1 MVSLEKL
8 VADLNKK
15 SPNSARVGDCDYT
28 DIPRI
33 PAANARIEW
42 LFRGGFPE
50 NRTIELFGPESAG
63 KTLIMYRILREWQ
76 KLPHNKDRKAAIF
89 DYECSHDD
97 RWATLQ
103 GVDMKRVIVWTP
115 QNNESAEELFDIM
128 KQFADTKEV
137 GFIVLDSIGSLVPSQ
152 RRDKDSFEDK
162 IMGGISAPLTEFIN
176 DFNWRL
182 SAYKI
187 TFVAINQMRDDMNS
201 SYATLGKT
209 PGGRAMK
216 HGCSLRLH
224 VSAGDYF
231 DYNGKSCSQNS
242 DAAGHHI
249 NLIVKKNKFS
259 ANDRKRTSITF
270 RYLTGIDDFTDNIE
284 FAVMCGLIRGSGAW
298 YELTDFETGE
308 LLPKK
313 LNGLKQVSEYYHEN
327 ENQYKLLLEKLS
339 EIIREK

>member
-1 MVSLEKL
+1 MTSLEKL
-8 VADLNKK
+8 IDDLNRK
-15 SPNSARVGDCDYT
+15 SPDTVRFGNQDFSEV
-28 DIPRI
+28 PRI
-33 PAANARIEW
+33 PSGNARIDW

-76 KLPHNKDRKAAIF
+76 KLPHNKDRKAVIF

-103 GVDMKRVIVWTP
+103 GVDMSNVIIWRP
-115 QNNESAEELFDIM
+115 QNNESAEEVFDTIN
-128 KQFADTKEV
+128 KFADTKEI
-137 GFIVLDSIGSLVPSQ
+137 GFIALDSIGSLVPSS

-187 TFVAINQMRDDMNS
+187 TFVAINQIREDMNS
-201 SYATLGKT
+201 SYANIGKT
-209 PGGRAMK
+209 PGGKAMK
-216 HGCSLRLH
+216 HGCSLRLY

-259 ANDRKRTSITF
+259 PNDRKRTSITF
-270 RYLTGIDDFTDNIE
+270 KYLTGIDDFTDNIE
-284 FAVMCGLIRGSGAW
+284 FAVLNGLIKGSGAW
-298 YELTDFETGE
+298 YEITDYETGE
-308 LLPKK
+308 ILPKK
-313 LNGLKQVSEYYHEN
+313 LNGLKQVYEYYREN
-327 ENQYKLLLEKLS
+327 ENQYKLLLEKLD
-339 EIIREK
+339 EVIKED